1 MKTPDLIF
9 ARKEWADN
17 SAGCGGTFSTSP
29 FMGVEQ
35 YHHDRIVQ
43 SLRRENEELQ
53 AKLDANTK
61 LMDESADKLIK
72 SNAEI
77 TQAFEMMKAKLDKA
91 NNALDVAE
99 WALLLVNNVRT
110 VQYADQKHIKDALET
125 IKFAKAMRDQLL
137 KEVV

>member
-1 MKTPDLIF
+1 
-9 ARKEWADN
+9 
-17 SAGCGGTFSTSP
+17 
-29 FMGVEQ
+29 
-35 YHHDRIVQ
+35 
-43 SLRRENEELQ
+43 
-53 AKLDANTK
+53 
-61 LMDESADKLIK
+61 
-72 SNAEI
+72 
-77 TQAFEMMKAKLDKA
+77 MMKAKLDKA